1 MTGTRIFAWT
11 GWTRVRFDEPVIK
24 VIRCF
29 SLRYVTSP
37 TLMPTTPRLPLLLLA
52 AGALCGAVQ
61 VYENVSELP
70 TFAYD
75 FVVIG
80 GGTAGNVV
88 ANRLTENPHWSV
100 LFLEAGV
107 SCVRCFLFVSALSD
121 DGESYIAMQMSWT
134 RSSRF

>member
-11 GWTRVRFDEPVIK
+11 CVRSVIK

-37 TLMPTTPRLPLLLLA
+37 TLMPTPRLPLLLMA

-70 TFAYD
+70 TFAHD

-100 LFLEAGV
+100 LVLEAGV
-107 SCVRCFLFVSALSD
+107 SCVRCSLFVSALFD